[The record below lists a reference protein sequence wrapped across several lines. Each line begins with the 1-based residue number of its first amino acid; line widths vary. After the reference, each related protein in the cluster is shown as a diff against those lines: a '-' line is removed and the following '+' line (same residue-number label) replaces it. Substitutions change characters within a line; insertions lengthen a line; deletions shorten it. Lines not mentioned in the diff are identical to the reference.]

1 MKHLHGS
8 AAEVARAPIEEC
20 FALLE
25 SVEQYP
31 QWHPDTVRRV
41 EVLERDGE
49 GRAGR
54 AAATLHV
61 SRGPLSHDFEL
72 VMAIVALRPGS
83 VTLTRVP
90 NDPSDREEF
99 EVRWRLEAQAD
110 ATRIAL
116 EIDANLDV
124 PRVLPLA
131 GIGDATTSAF
141 VAAAAAAAAG
151 V

>member
-1 MKHLHGS
+1 MKQLRDS
-8 AAEVARAPIEEC
+8 ASEVALAPIERC
-20 FALLE
+20 FTLLE
-25 SVEQYP
+25 DVERYP
-31 QWHPDTVRRV
+31 AWHPEAVRAV

-49 GRAGR
+49 GRAR
-54 AAATLHV
+54 RVRATLHV
-61 SRGPLSHDFEL
+61 SRGPFSRDLHLEMVVTSTHPT
-72 VMAIVALRPGS
+72 A
-83 VTLTRVP
+83 VTLTRQA
-90 NDPSDREEF
+90 NDPSDHEEF
-99 EVRWRLEAQAD
+99 EVRWRLAAEGN
-110 ATRIAL
+110 ATALAL